1 MKSIYIL
8 CFMLFAFFS
17 NAQDNP
23 KVIVFKSEDSKVNSS
38 PQSNILRV
46 GVFEIVNGDF
56 SLYYERKVAEKLSL
70 QFGLGV
76 TIQDYFGGLLNDDID
91 FLLESDVQAKVGHS
105 LSAGF
110 RFYPSGALEDFYFA
124 PEIKYR
130 KYQWDDNTYNGP
142 DPETQTRSYAIP
154 RLNIGYVWYYDNSVN
169 FDLFAGFGF
178 AKIKN
183 NAYETTY
190 DPITFQAQTEMTE
203 REALR
208 PRFHI
213 GFSIGFAF

>member
-1 MKSIYIL
+1 MKSVYIL
-8 CFMLFAFFS
+8 CLTFIAFLS

-23 KVIVFKSEDSKVNSS
+23 KVIVFKSEDSNVNSS

-76 TIQDYFGGLLNDDID
+76 TIQDYFGGLLNEDID

-110 RFYPSGALEDFYFA
+110 RFLPKWCFRGF
-124 PEIKYR
+124 
-130 KYQWDDNTYNGP
+130 
-142 DPETQTRSYAIP
+142 
-154 RLNIGYVWYYDNSVN
+154 
-169 FDLFAGFGF
+169 LFCA
-178 AKIKN
+178 
-183 NAYETTY
+183 
-190 DPITFQAQTEMTE
+190 
-203 REALR
+203 
-208 PRFHI
+208 
-213 GFSIGFAF
+213 